1 MATHTAGPWI
11 GTGPSHGDPLPR
23 YIDQI
28 IADREEEGECKT
40 ICYMETESD
49 DEEIDAN
56 ARLIAAAPELYDAL
70 RELLTDMVIAQGNM
84 RKAAKRD
91 PAWEGC
97 AEIIQP
103 RVDAARAAIAKAEG
117 KLCGITSKNADIV
130 QTGDTAGHTGGK

>member
-1 MATHTAGPWI
+1 MDTKHTQGPWV
-11 GTGPSHGDPLPR
+11 
-23 YIDQI
+23 IDWNVARLDI
-28 IADREEEGECKT
+28 FSSEAKVLVASLRRSALSENI
-40 ICYMETESD
+40 
-49 DEEIDAN
+49 DEAARAN

-117 KLCGITSKNADIV
+117 K
-130 QTGDTAGHTGGK
+130 